1 MELTETIG
9 YDEWYEE
16 NATELWAAYHEQGAN
31 YDQAYEEWCEK
42 QYELKTN
49 KKEFVWPGKVTTKD

>member
-1 MELTETIG
+1 MKLTKSVD

-31 YDQAYEEWCEK
+31 YDQNYEDWCEK
-42 QYELKTN
+42 QYESFILKN
-49 KKEFVWPGKVTTKD
+49 Q